1 MTETTQINAEPSN
14 PWQQQT
20 LEKLLLETVNEQKR
34 KRRWG
39 IFFKIIYLIIIIY
52 FLCWLFDHKLT
63 SKTLGKPHTALV
75 DINGEIFSGKDASA
89 DSIVTALSK
98 AFKDS
103 KTRGII
109 LRINSPGGSPVQASY
124 VYNEIMRLKAKYP
137 KIKVYAVCSDVCASA
152 AYYIASA
159 ADTIYADPSSIVGSI
174 GVLMDGFGFV
184 DTLQKLGVQRRLI
197 TAGSEKGFLDP
208 FSPMSPQDQNYAH
221 IMLETVHQQFI
232 NAVKR
237 GRGARLK
244 ITPLTFSGL
253 AWTGAQALP
262 LGLID
267 GFGSAGYVAREVIKN
282 TNVVDYTKKS
292 GLFSNLGKQMGTT
305 FYHQFAEQLGLNGI
319 KLR

>member
-1 MTETTQINAEPSN
+1 MIEATNVQPSGN
-14 PWQQQT
+14 WQQPV
-20 LEKLLLETVNEQKR
+20 LEKLLLETLNEQKR

-39 IFFKIIYLIIIIY
+39 IFFKLIYLFIIII
-52 FLCWLFDHKLT
+52 FFCLLFNYNKL
-63 SKTLGKPHTALV
+63 SSSALGKPHTALV
-75 DINGEIFSGKDASA
+75 NIKGEIFSGANASA
-89 DSIVTALSK
+89 DNIVTGLTK

-103 KTRGII
+103 NTRGVI

-124 VYNEIMRLKAKYP
+124 VFNEIMRLKAKYP

-159 ADTIYADPSSIVGSI
+159 ADNIYADPASLVGSI

-184 DTLQKLGVQRRLI
+184 DTLQKLGVERRLI

-208 FSPMSPQDQNYAH
+208 FSPMSPQDHSYAQT
-221 IMLETVHQQFI
+221 MLNTVHQQFI
-232 NAVKR
+232 AAVKR
-237 GRGARLK
+237 GRGSRLK
-244 ITPLTFSGL
+244 NSPELFSGL
-253 AWTGAQALP
+253 AWTGEQALQ

-267 GFGSAGYVAREVIKN
+267 GYGSAGYVAREIIKN

-292 GLFSNLGKQMGTT
+292 GLFSNLGKQMGTA
-305 FYHQFAEQLGLNGI
+305 FYHHFAEQMGFEGI